1 MYSVR
6 MVRSAKFFL
15 STLLLTSPVVLAG
28 TFTSSLFTDDATSGI
43 NSAVP
48 YTAVVDFLGN
58 GSRVVNGLTFSDT
71 RGTGNNYVL
80 DFAGNQFTGNANNVT
95 GNSNGLLS
103 DFYYGG
109 QAGTSVLTLGG
120 LTPGVQYT
128 TTWYNVGFGAI
139 GGRQVN
145 ITPSDTSTPF
155 LFDQN
160 FSNVINDKNGNILS
174 YTFVANA
181 TSISY
186 TFDAVIDAD
195 TFHFYAMTN
204 SGALPTRSVATVTP
218 VSTDAV
224 APGGGTFA
232 PFTVSNTDLLQ
243 TSVASVS
250 SSGNFAIEGT
260 GGVSILNNGQ
270 FSITGVAGTNP
281 QLATGQ
287 NNSWVS
293 FNLDTSVNAF
303 GYDVTSI
310 AGYGGW
316 NDAGRDRQQYS
327 VFVSFIGDPTYLL
340 LGTVDHDVPG
350 GPTTPSAS
358 SSVFTPAAAL
368 TGVDGIRFEFLGA
381 QENTYAGYGEFDV
394 IGTASVP
401 EPSTAM
407 LLLGGFSAAAA
418 SRRTRRRS

>member
-1 MYSVR
+1 MAK
-6 MVRSAKFFL
+6 SATFFL

-28 TFTSSLFTDDATSGI
+28 TFSQSLFTDDASSGV

-48 YTAVVDFLGN
+48 YTTVVDFLGT
-58 GSRVVNGLTFSDT
+58 GSRTVNGVTFSET
-71 RGTGNNYVL
+71 RGTGNNYIL
-80 DFAGNQFTGNANNVT
+80 DFAGNTFGGNANNVT

-109 QAGTSVLTLGG
+109 QLGTSAVTLGG

-139 GGRQVN
+139 GGRQIN
-145 ITPSDTSTPF
+145 ITPSDTNTPF

-160 FSNVINDKNGNILS
+160 FSGDKNGNLLT

-181 TSISY
+181 ASITY
-186 TFDAVIDAD
+186 TFDAVIDND
-195 TFHFYAMTN
+195 TFHYYAMTN
-204 SGALPTRSVATVTP
+204 SGALPTRTLATVTP

-224 APGGGTFA
+224 APSGGTFT
-232 PFTVSNTDLLQ
+232 PFTVSNVDLLQ
-243 TSVASVS
+243 TSVASVT
-250 SSGNFAIEGT
+250 SSGNFALEGT
-260 GGVSILNNGQ
+260 GGTSILNNGQ

-287 NNSWVS
+287 NNTWVA

-303 GYDVTSI
+303 GYDITSV

-316 NDAGRDRQQYS
+316 NDGGRDRQQFS
-327 VFVSFIGDPTYLL
+327 VFVSFIGDPTYLR

-358 SSVFTPAAAL
+358 SSVFTLDTPL
-368 TGVDGIRFEFLGA
+368 SGVDSIRIEFLGG
-381 QENTYAGYGEFDV
+381 QENGHAGYGEFDV

-401 EPSTAM
+401 EPSSAL
-407 LLLGGFSAAAA
+407 LLLGGISAAAA
-418 SRRTRRRS
+418 SRRTRRRA